1 MGAIIVCEFEIL
13 EEGIKLKSLQNG
25 ATKALQDMV
34 NETFS
39 LNALIGVFNFSH
51 IFIYGNVVFKTKIPF
66 NKFSEITSRRG

>member
-1 MGAIIVCEFEIL
+1 MGAIIVCEFEIS

-39 LNALIGVFNFSH
+39 LNTLIEVNISC
-51 IFIYGNVVFKTKIPF
+51 IFIQYF
-66 NKFSEITSRRG
+66 EILYISIRF

>member
-39 LNALIGVFNFSH
+39 LNALIGVLDFS
-51 IFIYGNVVFKTKIPF
+51 
-66 NKFSEITSRRG
+66 